1 MTLKDKN
8 FEVYLSRSEVKKRIH
23 QLGEQITRDF
33 QNKEVV
39 VLGVLNGSFVF
50 MADLCREINL
60 PLICTFIKLSS
71 YDGTTTTGQVRSILG
86 LDSDLKGKNVIIVED
101 IVDTGISMEY
111 LLKTISDHHPES
123 IAIAT
128 LLFKPEAFRFK
139 YAIDYVGFE
148 IPNKFVVGYGLDYD
162 GLGRNLPDIY
172 QLSTPLINS
181 IKNV

>member
-1 MTLKDKN
+1 MNISLKDKT
-8 FEVYLSRSEVKKRIH
+8 FEVYLSESEVKKRIQ

-39 VLGVLNGSFVF
+39 VLGVLNGSFIF

-60 PLICTFIKLSS
+60 PLICTFVKLSS
-71 YDGTTTTGQVRSILG
+71 YQGVTTTGQVRSILG
-86 LDSDLKGKNVIIVED
+86 LDSDLKGKHVIIVED

-111 LLKTISDHHPES
+111 LLKTVSDHHPES
-123 IAIAT
+123 ISIAT

-148 IPNKFVVGYGLDYD
+148 IPNKFVLGYGLDYD

-172 QLSTPLINS
+172 QLSTP
-181 IKNV
+181 

>member
-1 MTLKDKN
+1 MKITVKEKT
-8 FEVYLSRSEVKKRIH
+8 FEVYLCKSEVKKRIN
-23 QLGEQITRDF
+23 QLGEEITRDF

-39 VLGVLNGSFVF
+39 VLGVLNGSFIF

-60 PLICTFIKLSS
+60 PLICTFVKLSS
-71 YDGTTTTGQVRSILG
+71 YQGRTTTGQVRSILG
-86 LDSDLKGKNVIIVED
+86 LDSDLKRKHVIIIED

-111 LLKTISDHHPES
+111 LLKTISEYHPES

-139 YAIDYVGFE
+139 YKIDYVGFE
-148 IPNKFVVGYGLDYD
+148 IPNKFVLGYGLDYD

-172 QLSTPLINS
+172 QLSNT
-181 IKNV
+181 